1 MNLERFTLIV
11 ESYGADSQQWPGD
24 ERVEAQEFSR
34 TSSDAMSLLDQAAE
48 LDQHLALFELPN
60 SELSVQRIEMGILSA
75 LKQGT
80 LKLGTLKLGMLKQ
93 GRLERLLDWVLPD
106 LDDLAHTLWRPA
118 LVACMPLLFG
128 VAIGLTLTN
137 NTYELSSDEEL
148 SLLAFTD
155 TVSEEWSNE

>member
-1 MNLERFTLIV
+1 MNLERFKLIV
-11 ESYGADSQQWPGD
+11 ESYGADSQQWSGD
-24 ERVEAQEFSR
+24 ERVEALEFSL

-60 SELSVQRIEMGILSA
+60 SELSVRRIEMGILSA

-80 LKLGTLKLGMLKQ
+80 LKQGRLKQ
-93 GRLERLLDWVLPD
+93 ERLERLLDWVLPD
-106 LDDLAHTLWRPA
+106 FDDLAHTLWRPA
-118 LVACMPLLFG
+118 LVACVPLLFG
-128 VAIGLTLTN
+128 VAIGLMLTN

>member
-24 ERVEAQEFSR
+24 ERVEALEFSR
-34 TSSDAMSLLDQAAE
+34 TSTDAMSLLDQAAE
-48 LDQHLALFELPN
+48 LDQHLALFELPD
-60 SELSVQRIEMGILSA
+60 SELSVQRIEMGILAA

-80 LKLGTLKLGMLKQ
+80 LKQGT
-93 GRLERLLDWVLPD
+93 LERLLNWVLPD
-106 LDDLAHTLWRPA
+106 FDDLAHTLWRPT
-118 LVACMPLLFG
+118 LVACMPLLLG

-155 TVSEEWSNE
+155 SVSEEWSNE

>member
-24 ERVEAQEFSR
+24 ERVEALEFSR
-34 TSSDAMSLLDQAAE
+34 TSTDAMSLLDQAAE

-60 SELSVQRIEMGILSA
+60 SELSVQRIEMGILAA
-75 LKQGT
+75 LKQAT
-80 LKLGTLKLGMLKQ
+80 
-93 GRLERLLDWVLPD
+93 LERLLNWVLPD
-106 LDDLAHTLWRPA
+106 FDDLAHTLWRPT
-118 LVACMPLLFG
+118 LVACMPLLLG

>member
-24 ERVEAQEFSR
+24 ERVEALEFSR
-34 TSSDAMSLLDQAAE
+34 TSTDAMSLLDQAAE

-80 LKLGTLKLGMLKQ
+80 L
-93 GRLERLLDWVLPD
+93 ERLLIWVLPD
-106 LDDLAHTLWRPA
+106 FDDLAHTLWRPT
-118 LVACMPLLFG
+118 LVACMPLLLG

>member
-24 ERVEAQEFSR
+24 ERAEALEFSR
-34 TSSDAMSLLDQAAE
+34 TSTDAMSLLDQAAE

-80 LKLGTLKLGMLKQ
+80 L
-93 GRLERLLDWVLPD
+93 ERLLNWVLPD
-106 LDDLAHTLWRPA
+106 FDDLAHTLWRPT
-118 LVACMPLLFG
+118 LVACMPLLLG

>member
-24 ERVEAQEFSR
+24 ERVEALEFSR

-60 SELSVQRIEMGILSA
+60 SELSVRRIEMGILSA
-75 LKQGT
+75 FKQESLKQGT
-80 LKLGTLKLGMLKQ
+80 LKQGT
-93 GRLERLLDWVLPD
+93 LERLLNWVLPD
-106 LDDLAHTLWRPA
+106 FDDLAHTLWRPT
-118 LVACMPLLFG
+118 LVACMPLLLG
-128 VAIGLTLTN
+128 VAIGLMLTN

-155 TVSEEWSNE
+155 PVSEEWSNE

>member
-24 ERVEAQEFSR
+24 ERVEALEFSR
-34 TSSDAMSLLDQAAE
+34 TSTDAMSLLDQAAE

-60 SELSVQRIEMGILSA
+60 SELSVQRIEMGILAA

-80 LKLGTLKLGMLKQ
+80 LKQGT
-93 GRLERLLDWVLPD
+93 LERLLNWVLPD
-106 LDDLAHTLWRPA
+106 FDDLAHTLWRPT
-118 LVACMPLLFG
+118 LVACMPLLLG

>member
-24 ERVEAQEFSR
+24 ERVEALEFSR

-80 LKLGTLKLGMLKQ
+80 LKQGRLKQ
-93 GRLERLLDWVLPD
+93 ERLERLLDWVLPD
-106 LDDLAHTLWRPA
+106 FDDLAHTLWRPA
-118 LVACMPLLFG
+118 LVACVPLLFG
-128 VAIGLTLTN
+128 VAIAIGLMLTN

>member
-24 ERVEAQEFSR
+24 ERVEALEFSR
-34 TSSDAMSLLDQAAE
+34 TLTDAMSLLDQAAE

-80 LKLGTLKLGMLKQ
+80 LKQ
-93 GRLERLLDWVLPD
+93 GRLERLLNWVLPD
-106 LDDLAHTLWRPA
+106 FDDLAHTLWRPV
-118 LVACMPLLFG
+118 LVACVPLLFG

-137 NTYELSSDEEL
+137 NTYELSWDEEL

>member
-11 ESYGADSQQWPGD
+11 ESYGADFQQWPED
-24 ERVEAQEFSR
+24 ERVDALKFSR
-34 TSSDAMSLLDQAAE
+34 TSNDAMSLLDQAAE
-48 LDQHLALFELPN
+48 LDRHLALFELPN

-75 LKQGT
+75 LEQET
-80 LKLGTLKLGMLKQ
+80 LKQ
-93 GRLERLLDWVLPD
+93 GALERFLGWVLPD
-106 LDDLAHTLWRPA
+106 FDDLAHTLWRPT
-118 LVACMPLLFG
+118 LVACMPLLLG
-128 VAIGLTLTN
+128 IAIGLTLAN

>member
-11 ESYGADSQQWPGD
+11 ESYGADSRQWPGD
-24 ERVEAQEFSR
+24 ERVEGLEFSR

-80 LKLGTLKLGMLKQ
+80 LKQGRLKQ

-106 LDDLAHTLWRPA
+106 FDDLAHTLWRPA
-118 LVACMPLLFG
+118 LVACVPLLFG
-128 VAIGLTLTN
+128 VAIGLMLTN

>member
-24 ERVEAQEFSR
+24 ERVEALEFSR

-60 SELSVQRIEMGILSA
+60 SELSVRRIEMGILSA
-75 LKQGT
+75 FKQESLKQGT
-80 LKLGTLKLGMLKQ
+80 LK
-93 GRLERLLDWVLPD
+93 RLLNWVLPD
-106 LDDLAHTLWRPA
+106 FDDLAHTLWRPT
-118 LVACMPLLFG
+118 LVACMPLLLG
-128 VAIGLTLTN
+128 VAIGLMLTN

>member
-24 ERVEAQEFSR
+24 ERVEALEFSR

-60 SELSVQRIEMGILSA
+60 SELSVRRIEKGILSA
-75 LKQGT
+75 FKQESLKQGT
-80 LKLGTLKLGMLKQ
+80 LKQGT
-93 GRLERLLDWVLPD
+93 LERLLNWVLPD
-106 LDDLAHTLWRPA
+106 FDDLAHTLWRPT
-118 LVACMPLLFG
+118 LVACMPLLLG
-128 VAIGLTLTN
+128 VAIGLMLTN

>member
-24 ERVEAQEFSR
+24 ERVEALEFSR

-60 SELSVQRIEMGILSA
+60 SELSVRRIEKGILSA
-75 LKQGT
+75 FKQESLKQGT
-80 LKLGTLKLGMLKQ
+80 LKQGTLEG
-93 GRLERLLDWVLPD
+93 LLNWVLPD
-106 LDDLAHTLWRPA
+106 FDDLAHTLWRPT
-118 LVACMPLLFG
+118 LVACMPLLLG
-128 VAIGLTLTN
+128 VAIGLMLTN

>member
-24 ERVEAQEFSR
+24 ERVEALEFSR

-80 LKLGTLKLGMLKQ
+80 LKQGRLKQ
-93 GRLERLLDWVLPD
+93 GTLERLLDWVLPD
-106 LDDLAHTLWRPA
+106 FDDLAHTLWRPA
-118 LVACMPLLFG
+118 LVACVPLLFG

>member
-24 ERVEAQEFSR
+24 ERVEALEFSR

-80 LKLGTLKLGMLKQ
+80 LKQGRLKQ
-93 GRLERLLDWVLPD
+93 ERLERLLDWVLPD
-106 LDDLAHTLWRPA
+106 FDDLAHTLWRPA
-118 LVACMPLLFG
+118 LVACVPLLFG
-128 VAIGLTLTN
+128 VAIGLMLTN

>member
-11 ESYGADSQQWPGD
+11 ESYGADSHQWPGA
-24 ERVEAQEFSR
+24 ERVEALEFSR

-80 LKLGTLKLGMLKQ
+80 LKQGRLKQ
-93 GRLERLLDWVLPD
+93 ERLERLLDWVLPD
-106 LDDLAHTLWRPA
+106 FDDLAHTLWRPT
-118 LVACMPLLFG
+118 LVACMPLLLG
-128 VAIGLTLTN
+128 VAIGLMLTN

-155 TVSEEWSNE
+155 PVSEEWSNE

>member
-24 ERVEAQEFSR
+24 ERVEALEFSR

-80 LKLGTLKLGMLKQ
+80 LKQGRLKQ

-106 LDDLAHTLWRPA
+106 FDDLAHTLWRPA
-118 LVACMPLLFG
+118 LVACVPLLFG